1 MTTATTSQKGT
12 EAGIVYVGG
21 DRHMKMQTAVSLS
34 NAERGVSSPAGF
46 LRRRRRF
53 LRSAKPG
60 ILALLALLALPA
72 LLLVINGCVDT
83 Q

>member
-1 MTTATTSQKGT
+1 
-12 EAGIVYVGG
+12 
-21 DRHMKMQTAVSLS
+21 MKMQRAVSLS

-72 LLLVINGCVDT
+72 LLVVIKGCVDAE
-83 Q
+83 